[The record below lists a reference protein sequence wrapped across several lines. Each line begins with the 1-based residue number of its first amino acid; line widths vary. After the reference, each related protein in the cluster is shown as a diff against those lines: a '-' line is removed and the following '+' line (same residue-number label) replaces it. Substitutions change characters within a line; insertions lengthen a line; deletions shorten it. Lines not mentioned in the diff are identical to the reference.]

1 MERDAIDLGTQ
12 NVSKLFRQYFLPTLF
27 GMLSMSAVTAID
39 GIFIGQGV
47 GSDGIAA
54 VNIIIP
60 VYMILTGIG
69 LMIGAGCS
77 VVSSIHLSR
86 GRIKAARINV
96 SQAMIFSAVVTII
109 PSALM
114 MVFPAAT
121 ARMLGA
127 SDTLMPLAI
136 DYMIWF
142 VPSWV
147 FQVWISISLFIIRL
161 DGKPQF
167 AMFCSLLTAVIN
179 MVLDWLFIFPIGWGI
194 KGAAIATS
202 ISLVAGGGTAVVYL
216 LFSARHLRLIPI
228 KMSRKSLRLSAR
240 NIGYQCHIGSSAL
253 LAEATMATLMFMGNQ
268 IFMKYLGE
276 DGVGAFGIACYYMP
290 FVFMIGNAIAQS
302 AQPIISYNFGLG
314 YRDRVRAAEKIA
326 LQTSLICG
334 ITVTSVFMLLPDM
347 LVGIFV
353 ELDTRAAEIAV
364 SGFPY
369 FATAFVFFI
378 INLTAIGYY
387 QSLERVK
394 PATALALSR
403 GFIFLIPSFV
413 LLPKVAGTHGIW
425 LALCLSELLTVLIAL
440 GLYARNRMRHA

>member
-114 MVFPAAT
+114 MAFPEAT

-161 DGKPQF
+161 DGKPQL

-179 MVLDWLFIFPIGWGI
+179 MVLDWLFIFPLGWGI

-334 ITVTSVFMLLPDM
+334 ITATSVFMLLPDM

-394 PATALALSR
+394 LATALALSR

>member
-114 MVFPAAT
+114 MAFPEAT

-161 DGKPQF
+161 DGKPQL

-179 MVLDWLFIFPIGWGI
+179 MVLDWLFIFPLGWGI

-378 INLTAIGYY
+378 INLTVIGYY

-425 LALCLSELLTVLIAL
+425 LALCLSELLTALIAL

>member
-114 MVFPAAT
+114 MAFPEAT

-161 DGKPQF
+161 DGKPQL

-179 MVLDWLFIFPIGWGI
+179 MVLDWLFIFPLGWGI

-378 INLTAIGYY
+378 INLTVIGYY

>member
-114 MVFPAAT
+114 MAFPAAT

-161 DGKPQF
+161 DGKPQL

-179 MVLDWLFIFPIGWGI
+179 MVLDWLFIFPLGWGI

>member
-114 MVFPAAT
+114 MAFPEAT

-161 DGKPQF
+161 DGKPQL

-179 MVLDWLFIFPIGWGI
+179 MVLDWLFIFPLGWGI

-425 LALCLSELLTVLIAL
+425 LALCLSELFTVLIAL

>member
-114 MVFPAAT
+114 MAFPEAT

-161 DGKPQF
+161 DGKPQL

-179 MVLDWLFIFPIGWGI
+179 MVLDWLFIFPLGWGI